1 MYLYYDKQGKLQTAI
16 AHGSPV
22 RQGDSFGLY
31 VCFDLDY
38 FNANKKFVG
47 EEGFCY
53 TYKRPGDSGLTGP
66 IDFDSSSDSKDGYL
80 GAKKFVK
87 LYDSEITYKLIDN
100 KKYLTFYTNVP
111 SNLDGFTAKN
121 GEVEV
126 QFTFKTINENQQVD
140 TTVLTANIYV
150 EPTYKKDNYV
160 LDETLAARTNFEQ
173 VMASIAQLR
182 AEKNIALLEL
192 DHNVANTDEYA
203 TLQDRANEIFS
214 TWVYTRIG
222 WVLIGAKRDIT
233 QTVEDIAPTSIE
245 HINTDLFIIL
255 DGKNNYDENEQLVS
269 TVGNIFAVDSE
280 TGLMWNYEITL
291 DNHGNLINSVP
302 TQLTYNKEYFDM
314 LLGDLR
320 GFLNEVDNGKPYY
333 TNLTVGLR
341 DFLDRIK
348 HIENNAVYKVSY
360 SSSTG
365 KFTYHE
371 GNNLLDTDKERDIVD
386 NDTLR
391 TDLGIKNI
399 ENNAVFDVE
408 YTKPYL
414 KVKKGLN
421 GEKQTI
427 LTTSNVIQNEEYV
440 ATVKAVYDT
449 LEKAATNEANS
460 NTEVFNGLMRK
471 ISYISQFF
479 FEGADADDKVNKL
492 EEVLEILKNIPE
504 NYDIYSLLTNI
515 YDKIGEQ
522 FEDSYFY
529 NPEWSAA
536 DKAANSI
543 KGKIQF
549 LQQNTDRHIVIIM
562 RYSEGNQEFFTLG
575 NWIQLEEENE
585 IYPEATCYTTLQN
598 DVFKNAVDMEVVFDK
613 TVEQGYVLGS
623 ELDTDSGTL
632 TIYVLEEPEETLTID
647 TIKII
652 SNVFHTTNISVDA
665 LNQIVTNRINIAA
678 NTADINNLTRDKV
691 NKVEVEANNVTGIER
706 EGNGLLGIGWGIDIY
721 ARENYNSSTGQQ
733 GGSGLCI
740 NPDAFAIFQEYLV
753 RPNGPNVGTGYIA
766 RNEIVADAFNGMK
779 ISSNRSILIQKETD
793 ENDVKGVA
801 KIETAIG
808 AGAPDYLVI
817 SNESK
822 YSDPNYIDT
831 ISNVTLGV
839 NQINIVNKEKGT
851 NAKKR
856 TSTIYFPDYINTE
869 AVNDQGN
876 YTAFN
881 LSPTSVNLAKNDAG
895 NNSLAGIS
903 IFQDNSVKLYSSKI
917 VFAHPLENNTNIG
930 DYYDTV
936 IDNQGAFMRYM
947 TADDVESKAIAI
959 IDDSE
964 TSAYSNATYSRA
976 EIDSKISGVVNAIP
990 DKIYKHNMILKKIG
1004 NATRTCLISF
1014 TLDTTRITNDAPI
1027 NSFTLLY
1034 NTLISRGYGDD
1045 NNDAPS
1051 LVDDAKILHA
1061 SGMGRSSYGSFVAI
1075 GIAAYNGKIV
1085 VYGTTFSDQ
1094 NLQQRML
1101 EIARSEYE
1109 EWTITDNNPHY

>member
-66 IDFDSSSDSKDGYL
+66 IDFDSSDDSKDGYL

-160 LDETLAARTNFEQ
+160 LDETLAAQTNFEQ
-173 VMASIAQLR
+173 VMTSIAQLR

-192 DHNVANTDEYA
+192 DHNVASTDEYA

-291 DNHGNLINSVP
+291 NGNGNLISSVP

-391 TDLGIKNI
+391 TDLGIKSI

-421 GEKQTI
+421 SEKQTI

-479 FEGADADDKVNKL
+479 FEGADVDDKVNKL

-529 NPEWSAA
+529 NPEWSDA

-562 RYSEGNQEFFTLG
+562 RYSEGNQEFFTLD

-585 IYPEATCYTTLQN
+585 TYPEATCYTTLQN
-598 DVFKNAVDMEVVFDK
+598 DVFKNAVDMEIVFDK

-665 LNQIVTNRINIAA
+665 LNQIVTNRVNIAA
-678 NTADINNLTRDKV
+678 NTTDISNLSRDKQDKSNLV
-691 NKVEVEANNVTGIER
+691 NEWSITLSQTKYPSEKLVKESLDAKGTLVSTFTGNVSDDTK
-706 EGNGLLGIGWGIDIY
+706 Y
-721 ARENYNSSTGQQ
+721 PSAK
-733 GGSGLCI
+733 
-740 NPDAFAIFQEYLV
+740 LV
-753 RPNGPNVGTGYIA
+753 KTELDKKA
-766 RNEIVADAFNGMK
+766 
-779 ISSNRSILIQKETD
+779 
-793 ENDVKGVA
+793 
-801 KIETAIG
+801 
-808 AGAPDYLVI
+808 
-817 SNESK
+817 
-822 YSDPNYIDT
+822 T
-831 ISNVTLGV
+831 ISKTTL
-839 NQINIVNKEKGT
+839 
-851 NAKKR
+851 NA
-856 TSTIYFPDYINTE
+856 SN
-869 AVNDQGN
+869 
-876 YTAFN
+876 
-881 LSPTSVNLAKNDAG
+881 
-895 NNSLAGIS
+895 
-903 IFQDNSVKLYSSKI
+903 FQ
-917 VFAHPLENNTNIG
+917 NNTNIIAHDDILMETIREG
-930 DYYDTV
+930 TIVNIGGVNYIDWEYQCMFSNERTQPTYYAFRLQVTLPATKTNPNTKYPITIKYDNSQPIDATMTFTYDQATNKSVGTV
-936 IDNQGAFMRYM
+936 YLPTGGPLDEVADM
-947 TADDVESKAIAI
+947 TSV
-959 IDDSE
+959 
-964 TSAYSNATYSRA
+964 
-976 EIDSKISGVVNAIP
+976 VVNI
-990 DKIYKHNMILKKIG
+990 KMH
-1004 NATRTCLISF
+1004 
-1014 TLDTTRITNDAPI
+1014 
-1027 NSFTLLY
+1027 
-1034 NTLISRGYGDD
+1034 
-1045 NNDAPS
+1045 
-1051 LVDDAKILHA
+1051 
-1061 SGMGRSSYGSFVAI
+1061 
-1075 GIAAYNGKIV
+1075 
-1085 VYGTTFSDQ
+1085 
-1094 NLQQRML
+1094 
-1101 EIARSEYE
+1101 
-1109 EWTITDNNPHY
+1109 TIIF